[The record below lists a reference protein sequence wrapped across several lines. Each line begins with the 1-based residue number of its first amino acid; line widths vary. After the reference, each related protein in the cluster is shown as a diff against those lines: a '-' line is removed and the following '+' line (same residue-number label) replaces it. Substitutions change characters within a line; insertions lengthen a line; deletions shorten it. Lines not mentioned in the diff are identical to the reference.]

1 MSYSH
6 FKGVERKE
14 LSALLKKG
22 YSRSFCAKA
31 LGKNASSVSREI
43 NRNSRR
49 KGTYDPA
56 VAGHKAYVKRSRSK
70 HKGMKI
76 RNHPWLE
83 TYIIEKLQRAW
94 TPEQIASRLR
104 YENENET
111 VITHKIIYQWLYSS
125 FGQAY
130 CKYLPSHRHYRRK
143 RTGPKSARE
152 IIKDRVFIDRR
163 PEIVNS
169 RREFGHCEGDT
180 LGAPKSSRERIAATS
195 ERMSRKLFA
204 VKVRR
209 LKYSM
214 DGFKKLLNPYQKV
227 FRSWTLDNGIEN
239 TRYKETKLPTYFCH
253 PYSSWEKGS
262 LENSLGRLRRF
273 IPKKARMEAFSQ
285 QEINYFLRLMNNTP
299 RKCLGWRTPNEVF
312 KEQLSKL
319 KIKSVALDCKM

>member
-1 MSYSH
+1 MSYQH
-6 FKGVERKE
+6 FKAVERKE

-22 YSRSFCAKA
+22 YSQSFCAKA

-43 NRNSRR
+43 KGNSTNGIYDSVKAQAKANR
-49 KGTYDPA
+49 
-56 VAGHKAYVKRSRSK
+56 KRLCSK

-76 RNHPWLE
+76 RKTPWLE
-83 TYIIEKLQRAW
+83 DYIIERLSKDKW
-94 TPEQIASRLR
+94 TPEQIANRLR

-111 VITHKIIYQWLYSS
+111 VITHKIIYQWLYSA

-130 CKYLPSHRHYRRK
+130 CKHLPSKRYYRRK
-143 RTGPKSARE
+143 RTGVKTDRE
-152 IIKDRVFIDRR
+152 IIKDRVFIDLR
-163 PEIVNS
+163 PQIINS
-169 RREFGHCEGDT
+169 RKEFGHCEGDT
-180 LGAPKSSRERIAATS
+180 LGAPKSSKERIAATA

-227 FRSWTLDNGIEN
+227 FRSWTLDNGVEN
-239 TRYKETKLPTYFCH
+239 VRYKETKLTTYFCH

-273 IPKKARMEAFSQ
+273 IPKKARMEEFGQ
-285 QEINYFLRLMNNTP
+285 RQINYFLKLMNNTP
-299 RKCLGWRTPNEVF
+299 RKCLGWQTPNEVF
-312 KEQLSKL
+312 NEQLLKL
-319 KIKSVALDCKM
+319 KINGVALDCKM

>member
-1 MSYSH
+1 MSYQH
-6 FKGVERKE
+6 FKDVERKE

-43 NRNSRR
+43 NRNSRC
-49 KGTYDPA
+49 KGIYDPIN
-56 VAGHKAYVKRSRSK
+56 AGHKAYVKRLRSK

-76 RNHPWLE
+76 RKHPWLE

-94 TPEQIASRLR
+94 TPEQIANRLW

-111 VITHKIIYQWLYSS
+111 VITHKIIYQWLYSP
-125 FGQAY
+125 FGQPY
-130 CKYLPSHRHYRRK
+130 CKYLPSRRYYRRK
-143 RTGPKSARE
+143 RTGSKQARE
-152 IIKDRVFIDRR
+152 IIKDRVFIDHR
-163 PEIVNS
+163 PQIVNT
-169 RREFGHCEGDT
+169 RAEFGHCEGDT

-204 VKVRR
+204 VKVGR

-227 FRSWTLDNGIEN
+227 FLSWTLDNGVEN
-239 TRYKETKLPTYFCH
+239 VRYKETNLTTYFCH

-273 IPKKARMEAFSQ
+273 IPKKARMEEFSQ
-285 QEINYFLRLMNNTP
+285 RQINCFLRLMNNTP

-312 KEQLSKL
+312 NEQLSKL
-319 KIKSVALDCKM
+319 KINGVALDCKM